1 MNLSKNLIFFSCCK
15 SPWKITLGLL
25 LFVFGSLPLLGL
37 AQQANE
43 QNQARTTTTKV
54 QKVKPDYSSLP
65 KNPRKAVLY
74 SAILPGAGQV
84 YNGKAWKAPI
94 LYAGIMADVY
104 FIGFNNKRYQT
115 FRSALFAFD
124 DGDRTQFPS
133 LNREALVR
141 NVDYW
146 RQNRDVTI
154 LLLLAIYALNLV
166 DANVDAHL
174 SGFDISDNI
183 GLKFTS
189 GSAPLAASNTPQM
202 GLTLKIEL
210 K

>member
-1 MNLSKNLIFFSCCK
+1 MSNRLTYISGSSFKPPRI
-15 SPWKITLGLL
+15 IALGLL
-25 LFVFGSLPLLGL
+25 LFLFHVTAL
-37 AQQANE
+37 AQSQTGDTSN
-43 QNQARTTTTKV
+43 TTQTKT
-54 QKVKPDYSSLP
+54 QKIKPDYSDLP
-65 KNPRKAVLY
+65 KNPRKAVML
-74 SAILPGAGQV
+74 SAIVPGAGQI

-94 LYAGIMADVY
+94 LYGGIMADVY

-115 FRSALFAFD
+115 FRTALFAFD

-133 LNREALVR
+133 LNRDALVR

-146 RQNRDVTI
+146 RQNRDMTI
-154 LLLLAIYALNLV
+154 LLLFAIYALNLV

-183 GLKFTS
+183 GLKITP
-189 GSAPLAASNTPQM
+189 GSAPLMASSTQQM
-202 GLTLKIEL
+202 GLTLKFTI

>member
-1 MNLSKNLIFFSCCK
+1 MEYRLLYESKASLK
-15 SPWKITLGLL
+15 SPRIIALGLL
-25 LFVFGSLPLLGL
+25 LLLFQTPLL
-37 AQQANE
+37 AQTPSSEA
-43 QNQARTTTTKV
+43 TTVTKTK
-54 QKVKPDYSSLP
+54 KVKPDYSTLP
-65 KNPRKAVLY
+65 KNPRKAVIL
-74 SAILPGAGQV
+74 SAVLPGAGQV

-94 LYAGIMADVY
+94 LYAGIMADIY

-133 LNREALVR
+133 LNREGLVR

-146 RQNRDVTI
+146 RQNRDMTI
-154 LLLLAIYALNLV
+154 LLLFAIYALNLV

-183 GLKFTS
+183 GLKITP
-189 GSAPLAASNTPQM
+189 GSAPLMATSTQQL
-202 GLTLKIEL
+202 GLTLKFVL